1 MPIEY
6 SLAERGNPAKPT
18 APKKFYA
25 VARSQGDTSVRDMA
39 GRINEMSTV
48 STVDVMAVLEAL
60 FQTVPRELAA
70 GHIVRFGDFGS
81 FLVSLQGEGADT
93 EKEFTSALINN
104 VKVVFRPG
112 KLFDQAMQGADL
124 RRVSTPTAETLTK
137 AAARKN
143 SKATSK
149 T

>member
-6 SLAERGNPAKPT
+6 SLAERGNPGQPT

-48 STVDVMAVLEAL
+48 STVDVMAVLEAF

-70 GHIVRFGDFGS
+70 GRIVRFGDFGS
-81 FLVSLQGEGADT
+81 FSVSLQSEGAAT
-93 EKEFTSALINN
+93 EKEFSAGLIDN

-112 KLFDQAMQGADL
+112 KLFAQAMQGAQL
-124 RRVSTPTAETLTK
+124 RRVSTVLSNTQVK
-137 AAARKN
+137 ASSRK
-143 SKATSK
+143 KE
-149 T
+149 